1 MENLKL
7 TSVRLSKG
15 SLADAARLG
24 RELGFWRTSDVIRVA
39 FWFGLKFMTPGVL
52 HKLLHMMWEE
62 EAKGKRFS
70 TQEVLRTA
78 GVIKEGEQGAGL

>member
-1 MENLKL
+1 METLKL
-7 TSVRLSKG
+7 TSIRLSKA
-15 SLADAARLG
+15 SLSDAEKLG
-24 RELGFWRTSDVIRVA
+24 RVLGFWRTSDVIRVA

-62 EAKGKRFS
+62 EANGKRFS

-78 GVIKEGEQGAGL
+78 GVLKEDEQGGGL